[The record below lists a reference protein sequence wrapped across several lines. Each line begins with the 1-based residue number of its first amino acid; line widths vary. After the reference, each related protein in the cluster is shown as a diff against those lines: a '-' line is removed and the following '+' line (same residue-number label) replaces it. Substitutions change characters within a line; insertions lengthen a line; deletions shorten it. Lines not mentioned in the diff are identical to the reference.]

1 MKINNKDLLLF
12 SLLFLPGIGFALTL
26 QDSKEYSEWFLQYK
40 VRVWMMIICFFI
52 SFTSIS
58 YFIIKNWKK

>member
-1 MKINNKDLLLF
+1 MKNKNLLLF
-12 SLLFLPGIGFALTL
+12 SLLIIPAFGFALTL
-26 QDSKEYSEWFLQYK
+26 NDTHQYKEWFLQYK

-58 YFIIKNWKK
+58 YLIIRNWKK